1 MTKNEIEEA
10 KEKGYGKIHVTSNDI
25 GILVASNAIIVDKE
39 GRILIA
45 KRSAAKG
52 GLYALPGGTK
62 QNNETFEECVAR
74 EMAEE
79 IGLKLPAS
87 RYKFN
92 NIMEC
97 FSEFKGKISNVLHFA
112 CVVEVTDK
120 EKKTIFNAEPTKCDG
135 LFWMTKE
142 EILDD
147 KVWEHFFL
155 SRPNLENLFE
165 GKPSSM
171 GVDFRTTNKQKKTEK
186 TL

>member
-1 MTKNEIEEA
+1 MGNEQEA
-10 KEKGYGKIHVTSNDI
+10 LKKGYGQIHVTAADV
-25 GILVASNAIIVDKE
+25 GILVASNAIILDKE

-97 FSEFKGKISNVLHFA
+97 FSEFKGKVSNVLHFA
-112 CVVEVTDK
+112 STVVVSDE
-120 EKKTIFNAEPTKCDG
+120 EKATIYNAEPTKCDG
-135 LFWMTKE
+135 LYWMTKE
-142 EILDD
+142 QICDEA
-147 KVWEHFFL
+147 VWGHFFL
-155 SRPNLENLFE
+155 SRPNLENYFSNNTSAK
-165 GKPSSM
+165 GI
-171 GVDFRTTNKQKKTEK
+171 DCRDKKKEK
-186 TL
+186 CL